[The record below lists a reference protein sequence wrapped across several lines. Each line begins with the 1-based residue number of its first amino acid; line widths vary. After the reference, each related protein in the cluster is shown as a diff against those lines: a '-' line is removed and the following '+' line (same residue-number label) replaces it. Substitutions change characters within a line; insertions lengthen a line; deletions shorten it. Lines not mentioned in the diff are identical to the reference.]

1 MCCPKSPG
9 PSLQTIKI
17 NPMNKETEISPV
29 ESLLD
34 KYRPTHG
41 SYLPILVILLLV
53 STFSWMFVSE
63 LDEVAVATGQVV
75 PQGQVK
81 LIQHLEGGI
90 VTEILAKEGQKV
102 GKGERLMQLRLGAD
116 RVRSSEIELQ
126 AAGLVIKRD
135 RLQAEL
141 DKQRF
146 SLPENVDAKI
156 RKIFQKEILTFDNRK
171 RQVNGSIKILEA
183 NARQKILEIK
193 ELESRIKGRETSLKL
208 ALKRLQIAESLEKD
222 NLSTKMEVLDL
233 ENVYGQLKSEIAE
246 LQTSLQ
252 RAKEAHN
259 EARQRAKALTLDFN
273 REVSEELGRVEIAL
287 AQTEEQLKTASEL
300 VNQTAL
306 YSPIEGIVKNLRQH
320 TIGGVVQPGEAI
332 MEIVPA
338 QDTLVIEAK
347 LSPIDVGYV
356 RVGQKADVK
365 ILTYDF
371 LRYGSLPGLV
381 KNVAADTST
390 DFRGDPYFRV
400 EIETERN
407 YLGND
412 VGSLPITPGM
422 QAEINIKT
430 GTRSLFNFLLSPVLK
445 TWHAALR
452 ER

>member
-1 MCCPKSPG
+1 
-9 PSLQTIKI
+9 
-17 NPMNKETEISPV
+17 MNKETENSPV

-126 AAGLVIKRD
+126 AAGLEIKRD

-233 ENVYGQLKSEIAE
+233 ENEYAQLKSEISE

-252 RAKEAHN
+252 RAKEAHT
-259 EARQRAKALTLDFN
+259 EARQRATSLTLDFN
-273 REVSEELGRVEIAL
+273 REVSEELGRVETAL
-287 AQTEEQLKTASEL
+287 AQTEEQLRTASEL

-332 MEIVPA
+332 MEVVPA
-338 QDTLVIEAK
+338 RDTLVVETK

-390 DFRGDPYFRV
+390 DLSGDPYFRV

-407 YLGND
+407 YLGKD
-412 VGSLPITPGM
+412 PGSLPITPGM

-430 GTRSLFNFLLSPVLK
+430 GTRSVFNFLISPVLK
-445 TWHAALR
+445 TWHAAFK

>member
-1 MCCPKSPG
+1 
-9 PSLQTIKI
+9 
-17 NPMNKETEISPV
+17 MNKETENSPV

-102 GKGERLMQLRLGAD
+102 AKGERLMQLRLGAD

-126 AAGLVIKRD
+126 AAGLEIKRD

-208 ALKRLQIAESLEKD
+208 ALKRLQIAESLEKA

-233 ENVYGQLKSEIAE
+233 ENEYAQLKSEISE

-252 RAKEAHN
+252 RAKEAHT
-259 EARQRAKALTLDFN
+259 EARQRATSLTLDFN
-273 REVSEELGRVEIAL
+273 REVSEELGRVETAL
-287 AQTEEQLKTASEL
+287 AQTEEQLRTASEL

-332 MEIVPA
+332 MEVVPA
-338 QDTLVIEAK
+338 RDTLVVETK

-390 DFRGDPYFRV
+390 DLSGDPYFRV

-407 YLGND
+407 YLGKD
-412 VGSLPITPGM
+412 PGSLPIIPGM

-430 GTRSLFNFLLSPVLK
+430 GTRSVFNFLISPVLK
-445 TWHAALR
+445 TWHAAFK

>member
-1 MCCPKSPG
+1 
-9 PSLQTIKI
+9 
-17 NPMNKETEISPV
+17 MNKETENSPV

-126 AAGLVIKRD
+126 AAGLEIKRD

-146 SLPENVDAKI
+146 SLPKNVDAKI

-171 RQVNGSIKILEA
+171 RQINGSIKILEA

-208 ALKRLQIAESLEKD
+208 ALKRLQIAESLEKA

-233 ENVYGQLKSEIAE
+233 ENEYAQLKSEISE

-252 RAKEAHN
+252 RAKEAHT
-259 EARQRAKALTLDFN
+259 EARQRATSLTLDFN

-332 MEIVPA
+332 MEVVPA
-338 QDTLVIEAK
+338 QDTLVIETK

-356 RVGQKADVK
+356 RVGQNADVK

-390 DFRGDPYFRV
+390 DLRGDPYFRV

-407 YLGND
+407 YLGKD
-412 VGSLPITPGM
+412 SGSLPITPGM

-430 GTRSLFNFLLSPVLK
+430 GTRSVFNFLISPVLK
-445 TWHAALR
+445 TWHAAFK

>member
-1 MCCPKSPG
+1 
-9 PSLQTIKI
+9 
-17 NPMNKETEISPV
+17 MNKETENSPV

-126 AAGLVIKRD
+126 AAGLEIKRD

-208 ALKRLQIAESLEKD
+208 ALKRLQIAESLEKA

-233 ENVYGQLKSEIAE
+233 ENEYAQLKSEISE

-252 RAKEAHN
+252 RAKEAHT
-259 EARQRAKALTLDFN
+259 EARQRATSLTLDFN

-300 VNQTAL
+300 VNQTTL

-332 MEIVPA
+332 MEVVPA
-338 QDTLVIEAK
+338 RDTLVVETK

-390 DFRGDPYFRV
+390 DLSGDPYFRV

-407 YLGND
+407 YLGKD
-412 VGSLPITPGM
+412 PGSLPITPGM

-430 GTRSLFNFLLSPVLK
+430 GTRSVFNFLISPVLK
-445 TWHAALR
+445 TWHAAFK

>member
-1 MCCPKSPG
+1 
-9 PSLQTIKI
+9 
-17 NPMNKETEISPV
+17 MNKETENSPV

-126 AAGLVIKRD
+126 AAGLEIKRD

-208 ALKRLQIAESLEKD
+208 ALKRLQIAESLEKA

-233 ENVYGQLKSEIAE
+233 ENEYAQLKSEISE

-252 RAKEAHN
+252 RAKEAHT
-259 EARQRAKALTLDFN
+259 EARQRATSLTLDFN
-273 REVSEELGRVEIAL
+273 REVSEELGRVETAL
-287 AQTEEQLKTASEL
+287 AQTEEQLRTASEL

-332 MEIVPA
+332 MEVVPA
-338 QDTLVIEAK
+338 RDTLVVETK

-390 DFRGDPYFRV
+390 DLSGDPYFRV

-407 YLGND
+407 YLGKD
-412 VGSLPITPGM
+412 PASLPITPGM

-430 GTRSLFNFLLSPVLK
+430 GTRSVFNFLISPVLK
-445 TWHAALR
+445 TWHAAFK

>member
-1 MCCPKSPG
+1 
-9 PSLQTIKI
+9 
-17 NPMNKETEISPV
+17 MNKEIQISPV

-34 KYRPTHG
+34 KYRPKHG
-41 SYLPILVILLLV
+41 SYLPISVILLLV
-53 STFSWMFVSE
+53 STFAWMFVSKI
-63 LDEVAVATGQVV
+63 DEVAVATGQVV

-116 RVRSSEIELQ
+116 RVRASEIELQ

-146 SLPENVDAKI
+146 SLPKDVDSKVQ
-156 RKIFQKEILTFDNRK
+156 KIFQKEILTFENRK

-183 NARQKILEIK
+183 SARQKILEIK
-193 ELESRIKGRETSLKL
+193 ELESRIKGRETSLEF
-208 ALKRLQIAESLEKD
+208 ALKRLQISKSLEKD
-222 NLSTKMEVLDL
+222 NLATKMEVLDL
-233 ENVYGQLKSEIAE
+233 ENEYGQLKSEIAE

-252 RAKEAHN
+252 RAKEAHT
-259 EARQRAKALTLDFN
+259 EAKQRATSLTLDFN
-273 REVSEELGRVEIAL
+273 RDVSEELGRVEIAL

-300 VNQTAL
+300 VKQTAL

-332 MEIVPA
+332 MEVVPA
-338 QDTLVIEAK
+338 QDTLVIETK

-407 YLGND
+407 YLGKD
-412 VGSLPITPGM
+412 IGSLPITPGM

-430 GTRSLFNFLLSPVLK
+430 GTRSVFNFLISPVFK
-445 TWHAALR
+445 TWHAAFK

>member
-1 MCCPKSPG
+1 
-9 PSLQTIKI
+9 
-17 NPMNKETEISPV
+17 MNKETENSPV

-34 KYRPTHG
+34 KYRATHG

-126 AAGLVIKRD
+126 AAGLEIKRD

-146 SLPENVDAKI
+146 SLPKNVDAKI

-208 ALKRLQIAESLEKD
+208 ALKRLQIAESLEKA

-233 ENVYGQLKSEIAE
+233 ENEYAQLKSEISE

-252 RAKEAHN
+252 RAKEAHT
-259 EARQRAKALTLDFN
+259 EARQRATSLTLDFN

-332 MEIVPA
+332 MEVVPA
-338 QDTLVIEAK
+338 QDTLVIETK

-356 RVGQKADVK
+356 RVGQNADVK

-390 DFRGDPYFRV
+390 DLRGDPYFRV

-407 YLGND
+407 YLGKD
-412 VGSLPITPGM
+412 SGSLPITPGM

-430 GTRSLFNFLLSPVLK
+430 GTRSVFNFLISPVLK
-445 TWHAALR
+445 TWHAAFK

>member
-1 MCCPKSPG
+1 MCCPKSRG
-9 PSLQTIKI
+9 PSLKIIEI
-17 NPMNKETEISPV
+17 NPMNKETKISPV

-34 KYRPTHG
+34 KYSPKHG
-41 SYLPILVILLLV
+41 SHLPILVILILM

-126 AAGLVIKRD
+126 AASLVIKRD

-141 DKQRF
+141 DKQPF
-146 SLPENVDAKI
+146 SLPENVDVKI

-193 ELESRIKGRETSLKL
+193 ELESRIKGRKTSLEF
-208 ALKRLQIAESLEKD
+208 ALKRLQISKSLEKD
-222 NLSTKMEVLDL
+222 NLTTKMEVLDL
-233 ENVYGQLKSEIAE
+233 ENEYGQLKSEIAE

-252 RAKEAHN
+252 RAKEAHT
-259 EARQRAKALTLDFN
+259 EARQRATSLTLDFN

-300 VNQTAL
+300 VDQTAL

-332 MEIVPA
+332 MEVVPA
-338 QDTLVIEAK
+338 QDTLVVETK

-390 DFRGDPYFRV
+390 DLRGDPYFRV

-407 YLGND
+407 YLGKD
-412 VGSLPITPGM
+412 LGSLPITPGM

-430 GTRSLFNFLLSPVLK
+430 GTRSVFNFLISPVFK
-445 TWHAALR
+445 TWHAAFK